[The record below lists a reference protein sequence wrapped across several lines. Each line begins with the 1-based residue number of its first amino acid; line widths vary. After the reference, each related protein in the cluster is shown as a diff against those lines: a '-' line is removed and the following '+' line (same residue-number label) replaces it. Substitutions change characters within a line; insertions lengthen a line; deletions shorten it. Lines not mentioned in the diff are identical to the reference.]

1 MKEFKFNA
9 NLRPSSIS
17 PADGNYST
25 YMQVREEIQ
34 NMQGLSEHKN
44 PHVEVI
50 IRVRDPRQE
59 WIDKWYAEAKE
70 DEKNGEILIKFCKD
84 VTVICVYA
92 TNSLQEIACAAP
104 RHGDKYDQHTG
115 IAVAYA
121 KLCNA
126 KIPDFI

>member
-1 MKEFKFNA
+1 MKEFKFTGTMHPERIQPHDRFRKEYQ
-9 NLRPSSIS
+9 NLRGALMVST
-17 PADGNYST
+17 GYS
-25 YMQVREEIQ
+25 YPE
-34 NMQGLSEHKN
+34 
-44 PHVEVI
+44 VEVI
-50 IRVRDPRQE
+50 IRVHDRRQE

-92 TNSLQEIACAAP
+92 TTYSQEIACAAP

-115 IAVAYA
+115 VAVAYA

-126 KIPDFI
+126 EIPDYI

>member
-17 PADGNYST
+17 LADGNYST
-25 YMQVREEIQ
+25 YMQAREEIQ
-34 NMQGLSEHKN
+34 NMRGLFKN
-44 PHVEVI
+44 VNPRVEVI

-59 WIDKWYAEAKE
+59 WIDKWYAEAKK
-70 DEKNGEILIKFCKD
+70 DEKDGEILIKFCKD

-92 TNSLQEIACAAP
+92 TEDPQEIACAAP
-104 RHGDKYDQHTG
+104 RHGDKYDKHTG

-126 KIPDFI
+126 KIPDYI